1 MDSREDRH
9 SSDTQPIAV
18 PGHRLGYVE
27 DVPKEETEAPS
38 REAGPHGPTD
48 RGEGEQD
55 RIPTPVPLDVRVVNG
70 GREPG
75 SSTGSRALW
84 VAIGLCLLIS
94 LASLALNVVLIT
106 NLLTVRQTFVAG
118 VDQAISGLEALE
130 LNGFRYEYHLQQTI
144 PFSGSIPFQQ
154 DMVFPFQGNVPIK
167 TTVSVPIDAGILGKF
182 NLDVPIDTS
191 IPIDIQVPIHVDQT
205 FHVETEIPLDMT
217 VPIEISPND
226 PAIQK
231 LIDGIREWLV
241 AVRESL

>member
-1 MDSREDRH
+1 MESREDKR
-9 SSDTQPIAV
+9 SSDTQPIAA
-18 PGHRLGYVE
+18 PGHRSGQRG
-27 DVPKEETEAPS
+27 DVRGEEMEASS
-38 REAGPHGPTD
+38 REAGPYGPAG
-48 RGEGEQD
+48 RGGGEQD
-55 RIPTPVPLDVRVVNG
+55 RIPTPVPLDVRMVEG

-75 SSTGSRALW
+75 RSRASGVLW
-84 VAIGLCLLIS
+84 AAIVLCLLIS
-94 LASLALNVVLIT
+94 LASLALNAVLIT

-130 LNGFRYEYHLQQTI
+130 SNGFRYEYHLQQTI

-154 DMVFPFQGNVPIK
+154 DMVFPFKGNVPIK
-167 TTVSVPIDAGILGKF
+167 TTVSVPIDAGILGRF

-217 VPIEISPND
+217 VPIEISPDD